1 MNLVNFFRLSPR
13 SHPLTCRFILGRR
26 WSRDSQALNGWIWSV
41 MSFDFFVSLRHGD
54 VAWLAWGMGQP
65 LYASSNDNDHGNG
78 GLFHVLITAATTTIK
93 QKQNSPINNE
103 RHPSFSTGIDLKNYL
118 IIIEN
123 HPRRFAN
130 K

>member
-1 MNLVNFFRLSPR
+1 
-13 SHPLTCRFILGRR
+13 
-26 WSRDSQALNGWIWSV
+26 

-78 GLFHVLITAATTTIK
+78 GLFHVLITAATTTTT
-93 QKQNSPINNE
+93 INQTKAK
-103 RHPSFSTGIDLKNYL
+103 FT
-118 IIIEN
+118 
-123 HPRRFAN
+123 N